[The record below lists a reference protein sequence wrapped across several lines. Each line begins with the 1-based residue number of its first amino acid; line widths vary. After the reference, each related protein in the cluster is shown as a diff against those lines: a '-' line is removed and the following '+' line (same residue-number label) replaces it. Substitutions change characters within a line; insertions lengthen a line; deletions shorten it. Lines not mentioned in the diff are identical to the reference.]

1 MLQAPAP
8 ESAVSDGLE
17 PAPFHAEVAEGP
29 AGVKAWWVR
38 ASDTTRLRFGV
49 WPEGPK
55 GTVLMFCGRTEY
67 IEKYGRVAE
76 DLAAAGYGM
85 VSFDWRGQG
94 LADRPQH
101 EPGMGHVLSFDEYR
115 WDVAAFRTALEDLGV
130 PKPWYLIGHSMGG
143 CIGLRALY
151 DGLPVAA
158 AAFTGPMWGI
168 QLTPLLKFISP
179 LLIGGTTLLGRDNR
193 FALTTGPWKAE
204 PFDGNMLTTDPEQYA
219 YMERQTSAYP
229 ELTLGGPSFRWV
241 AAAEEE
247 AETLLAMPPIDL
259 PVITIVGTDERR
271 VSIENARKRMETWP
285 GGDFLLVDG
294 ARHEVLMENPARR
307 TESLTAILN
316 HFDTHRPDAP
326 A

>member
-1 MLQAPAP
+1 MLQSPAP
-8 ESAVSDGLE
+8 TSAVSNSLE

-29 AGVKAWWVR
+29 AGVTAWWVR
-38 ASDTTRLRFGV
+38 ASDNTRLRFGV

-67 IEKYGRVAE
+67 IEKYGRVAD

-94 LADRPQH
+94 LADRPHH

-115 WDVAAFRTALEDLGV
+115 WDVAAFRTALEELGV

-143 CIGLRALY
+143 CIGLRALH

-204 PFDGNMLTTDPEQYA
+204 PFDGNILTTDPEHYA
-219 YMERQTSAYP
+219 YMERQTAAYP

-247 AETLLAMPPIDL
+247 AKTLLAMPPIDL
-259 PVITIVGTDERR
+259 PVTTIVGSDERR

-285 GGDFLLVDG
+285 RGDFLLVDG

-316 HFDTHRPDAP
+316 HFDTHRPDAS